1 MMMKSLNQLPLR
13 IDKMISVYSKKT
25 STELNLRKKEAMD
38 RYVKLIQWGRANP
51 TQFVERIFKVQ
62 LLDYQRYVFLNTWN
76 SEVAVW
82 LMSRNAAKSFLGG
95 LYMMTKAML
104 LPVGDIYIAS
114 TVAGQSRDTFM
125 KLENIAK
132 KNIAT
137 VLGSTDVFVN
147 EVVRSSA
154 NTDGFLHD
162 KVNCSVT
169 LFNGTTIKSLSG
181 DAKTQVG
188 KRASLVFFD
197 EAGKIEDDF
206 YALVKP
212 FTAQNSDFKMGE
224 GFDPRV
230 YPPNLPTQLIYAS
243 SAEGVDTELY
253 RQYKDCAKH
262 MLMGIP
268 GYFAADIS
276 CDIPLAPTQN
286 GHPVPAL
293 LKKSEVENAMR
304 LNPDRAVRE
313 YYNLF
318 DKVGGSDAVVPRTI
332 MIRNQSK
339 YLPVSSSEDDD
350 KKYVIAYDPALQA
363 DNSFVL
369 IGEIYRHPEKGL
381 KLKIVNG
388 INLIEKMGPTDKR
401 PLRTTEQIE
410 WVRKIMLAYNGRNAD
425 YKNIKVRID
434 AGAGGH
440 GRAIADILMLPWT
453 DPSNSKPHIGIWDS
467 KDETEAYRNL
477 HNDKYPEADDCLDLV
492 EPRKCRTQLFV
503 DLGQMMQEDLIEFPD
518 DLPNSGE
525 WEIDGISRKLTEE
538 EIRALLEIDLTKQ
551 EVMTMQK
558 FKTTNGNITFQL
570 PPAKQKTMHD
580 DRAYCSALLAGY
592 LADMRRAE
600 MAATEKPKMNYA
612 DFLRGKFNS
621 AAEKQK
627 AVNPF
632 AGGINPFKR

>member
-1 MMMKSLNQLPLR
+1 
-13 IDKMISVYSKKT
+13 MISVYSKKT
-25 STELNLRKKEAMD
+25 VTELSLRKKEAMD
-38 RYVKLIQWGRANP
+38 RYVRLIQWGRSNP
-51 TQFVERIFKVQ
+51 TQFVEKIFKVQ

-95 LYMMTKAML
+95 LYMMTRAML
-104 LPVGDIYIAS
+104 FPMNDIYIAS

-147 EVVRSSA
+147 EVVKNSA

-188 KRASLVFFD
+188 KRAALVFFD

-206 YALVKP
+206 YALIKP
-212 FTAQNSDFKMGE
+212 YTAQNSDFKMGE

-253 RQYKDCAKH
+253 RQYRDCAKK

-276 CDIPLAPTQN
+276 CDIPLAPTKN
-286 GHPVPAL
+286 GEPVPAL

-304 LNPDRAVRE
+304 LNPDRAIRE
-313 YYNLF
+313 YWNIF
-318 DKVGGSDAVVPRTI
+318 DRVGGSDSVVSRSI

-339 YLPVSSSEDDD
+339 YLPSAASDSDTKE
-350 KKYVIAYDPALQA
+350 YVITYDPALQA

-369 IGEIYRHPEKGL
+369 IGELYRHPEKGL
-381 KLKIVNG
+381 KIRIVNG
-388 INLIEKMGPTDKR
+388 INLIEKLGPTDKR
-401 PLRTTEQIE
+401 PLRTTEQVDWI
-410 WVRKIMLAYNGRNAD
+410 RKLLLLYNGRNLD
-425 YKNIKVRID
+425 YKNIKLRID

-440 GRAIADILMLPWT
+440 GRAIADILMLPWK
-453 DPSNSKPHIGIWDS
+453 DQNGKSRIGIWDG
-467 KDETEAYRNL
+467 KDESEAYRNM
-477 HNDKYPEADDCLDLV
+477 HNDKYPEACDCLDLV
-492 EPRKCRTQLFV
+492 EPRKYRTQLFN
-503 DLGQMMQEDLIEFPD
+503 DLGQMMSEDLIDLPD

-525 WEIDGISRKLTEE
+525 WDMDGNVVRLTDE
-538 EIRALLEIDLTKQ
+538 EIRALLEIDLMKQ

-558 FKTTNGNITFQL
+558 YKTSAGNITFQL
-570 PPAKQKTMHD
+570 PPSKQKTMHD
-580 DRAYCSALLAGY
+580 DRAYTLALMAGY
-592 LADMRRAE
+592 LADLRRAE
-600 MAATEKPKMNYA
+600 LVATEKPKQDYLSYLKSRCAQGSN
-612 DFLRGKFNS
+612 N
-621 AAEKQK
+621 KQ
-627 AVNPF
+627 VINPF
-632 AGGINPFKR
+632 TGLSNPFKR